1 MGEVA
6 GGEGRVEMMEG
17 LVLMERLLLGK
28 MGGGERTGWWE
39 ETEGGRELVFVLCE
53 GEGVATGRRV
63 DLDT

>member
-1 MGEVA
+1 
-6 GGEGRVEMMEG
+6 
-17 LVLMERLLLGK
+17 LLGE

-39 ETEGGRELVFVLCE
+39 EKEEGGRELVFVLCE